1 MQSDKVKLRLLSSF
15 DIEVGTR
22 LEEVKGF
29 VLPTP
34 TMKCGRT
41 KANPFN
47 GAWRNNDCFEKPRR
61 LGGPRAR
68 REA

>member
-1 MQSDKVKLRLLSSF
+1 M
-15 DIEVGTR
+15 GTR

-47 GAWRNNDCFEKPRR
+47 GAWRNNDCFEKPMRIV
-61 LGGPRAR
+61 GPRAR